1 MFLSFKKLANFY
13 KKKKKIEN
21 IQFQVIIYIYSYGKN
36 KILIREQYILLCK
49 KTVSGFHSI
58 DLIEIFQTL
67 LAFHKNFK

>member
-1 MFLSFKKLANFY
+1 M
-13 KKKKKIEN
+13 
-21 IQFQVIIYIYSYGKN
+21 YSYGKN
-36 KILIREQYILLCK
+36 KILIREQYVLLCK